1 MHFTYLIL
9 WITCGAV
16 AEYQRPHL
24 RARKARSWHK
34 LLCYREW
41 YCKSV
46 ELGAEDEAV
55 AAVIDC
61 PDLWLAGSV
70 IAFGMV
76 DDVEQAAF
84 EGAEE
89 HAVT

>member
-1 MHFTYLIL
+1 MEQWLSTKGRTFGQGRRGRGISCYAIGNG
-9 WITCGAV
+9 IV
-16 AEYQRPHL
+16 
-24 RARKARSWHK
+24 
-34 LLCYREW
+34 CYRE
-41 YCKSV
+41 SV
-46 ELGAEDEAV
+46 ELGTEDEAV

-70 IAFGMV
+70 VAFGMV